1 MDPREDGGLIGPF
14 ALTKDQ
20 LSKLESVSE
29 VIGTVNIPA
38 PNAVSPNVTVE
49 LDLEGRSA
57 PRYMQGG
64 REGGRE
70 GLEYSHPPLSSC
82 Q

>member
-1 MDPREDGGLIGPF
+1 MLDDTRRQLQVARAGGHGGGMDPREDGGLIGPF

-57 PRYMQGG
+57 PRYV
-64 REGGRE
+64 
-70 GLEYSHPPLSSC
+70 
-82 Q
+82 